1 MYTIEIHTLK
11 LRYPNTKLRMTLLA
25 LSVKEQGFLFFFFNA
40 RQLLRVQKKSDS
52 FWTTSRETTAQTPGG
67 SKGVFITI

>member
-25 LSVKEQGFLFFFFNA
+25 LSVKEQGFLFFFKCKITFESSEKN
-40 RQLLRVQKKSDS
+40 RQFLDNQERNNCTDPRGL
-52 FWTTSRETTAQTPGG
+52 
-67 SKGVFITI
+67 